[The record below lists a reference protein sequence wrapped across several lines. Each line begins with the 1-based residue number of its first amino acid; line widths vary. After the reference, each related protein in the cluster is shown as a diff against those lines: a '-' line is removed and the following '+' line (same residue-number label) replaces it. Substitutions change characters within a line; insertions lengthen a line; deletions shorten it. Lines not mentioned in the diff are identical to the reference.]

1 MEQEHIIDWVE
12 KEVIK
17 SITPQQVRMPPLC
30 TILKS
35 LPGIEATV
43 ANCQIVLFV
52 CLFVL
57 FVGVLQQRQG
67 TTTGIEM
74 QNYTL
79 GNINKAIFRC
89 GKLALV
95 FSEHQPFFRAF
106 VSVRPSTG
114 SLLTVGLFRAISGK
128 RQPQPVHQGF
138 KGYCMSET
146 LSVLAALAG
155 PCFASSSS
163 ICAVT

>member
-1 MEQEHIIDWVE
+1 M
-12 KEVIK
+12 
-17 SITPQQVRMPPLC
+17 
-30 TILKS
+30 
-35 LPGIEATV
+35 
-43 ANCQIVLFV
+43 QIAKLF

-74 QNYTL
+74 QNYTQ
-79 GNINKAIFRC
+79 GNINRSIFRC

-95 FSEHQPFFRAF
+95 FSEQHQPFSGAF

-138 KGYCMSET
+138 KGYCMSEN

-163 ICAVT
+163 ICAVM